1 MVIGDFSDF
10 GMYRTNFL
18 NLQRNI
24 GEFLMANRLVIKICK
39 AKNMYDEFRRDKMQS
54 YYNVIV

>member
-24 GEFLMANRLVIKICK
+24 GEFLMANRLVIKIFK